1 MNKRKYI
8 YKVISHF
15 SLYKATYLNVPHRE
29 KVAYPSIS
37 IIRFKRS
44 NSEAPG
50 NNGKPRNN
58 SATMHP
64 KDHISIAVV
73 YLIRVK
79 D

>member
-1 MNKRKYI
+1 MFPPWER
-8 YKVISHF
+8 
-15 SLYKATYLNVPHRE
+15 
-29 KVAYPSIS
+29 VAYPRIS

-50 NNGKPRNN
+50 NNGNPRNN